1 MAPVCRFSHGSQQLH
16 YTNPPSSLSTLKTEI
31 KKERL
36 KLGLCAS
43 LLVPS
48 SIDGWVSC
56 NEVVPKQ
63 GPLQLNPIIP
73 SLFLNSIY
81 PGGGKFVPPWFLRVL
96 GGCGFNFWWQPHIL
110 LRLTPD
116 KRIYNFRIP
125 RTTPTHGLKKWLF
138 EGSVVR
144 KGPPLWKWSKI
155 DQLFIFLAKLWI
167 FLEPTVLHPLP
178 HSKWGIVK
186 KNGVGG
192 VHLHG

>member
-63 GPLQLNPIIP
+63 GPLQLNNI
-73 SLFLNSIY
+73 
-81 PGGGKFVPPWFLRVL
+81 
-96 GGCGFNFWWQPHIL
+96 
-110 LRLTPD
+110 T
-116 KRIYNFRIP
+116 
-125 RTTPTHGLKKWLF
+125 
-138 EGSVVR
+138 
-144 KGPPLWKWSKI
+144 
-155 DQLFIFLAKLWI
+155 
-167 FLEPTVLHPLP
+167 
-178 HSKWGIVK
+178 
-186 KNGVGG
+186 
-192 VHLHG
+192 